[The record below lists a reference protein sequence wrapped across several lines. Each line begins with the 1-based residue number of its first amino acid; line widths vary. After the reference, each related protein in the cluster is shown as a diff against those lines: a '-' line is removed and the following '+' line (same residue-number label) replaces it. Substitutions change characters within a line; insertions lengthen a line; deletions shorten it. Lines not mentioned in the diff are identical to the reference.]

1 MPFKA
6 QPLTSDVEERKRIHA
21 VFNDW
26 LCLATEEEFQ
36 QLEQTRERFAPHQV
50 CSIVSLIRGCLVQKE
65 LVQSLPASLR
75 QLQQARNL
83 PPVCA
88 DAKAL

>member
-1 MPFKA
+1 MPFKT

-26 LCLATEEEFQ
+26 LCQATDEEFQ

-50 CSIVSLIRGCLVQKE
+50 CSIVSLIRGCLSRDD
-65 LVQSLPASLR
+65 LAQSLPESLR
-75 QLQQARNL
+75 QLLQARNL
-83 PPVCA
+83 PPACA
-88 DAKAL
+88 DAQAL

>member
-26 LCLATEEEFQ
+26 LCQATDEEFQ

-75 QLQQARNL
+75 QLLQARNL
-83 PPVCA
+83 PPACA
-88 DAKAL
+88 DAQAL

>member
-1 MPFKA
+1 MPFKT

-26 LCLATEEEFQ
+26 LCQATDEEFQ
-36 QLEQTRERFAPHQV
+36 QLEQTRERFASHQV

-75 QLQQARNL
+75 QLLQARNL
-83 PPVCA
+83 PPACA
-88 DAKAL
+88 DAQAL

>member
-50 CSIVSLIRGCLVQKE
+50 CSIVSLIRGCLDQKE
-65 LVQSLPASLR
+65 LVQSLPATLR
-75 QLQQARNL
+75 QLLKERNL
-83 PPVCA
+83 PPTCV
-88 DAKAL
+88 DAQAL

>member
-1 MPFKA
+1 MPFKT

-26 LCLATEEEFQ
+26 LCQASEEEFQ

-50 CSIVSLIRGCLVQKE
+50 CSIVSLVRGCLVREDLSQG
-65 LVQSLPASLR
+65 LPATLR
-75 QLQQARNL
+75 QLLKERNL
-83 PPVCA
+83 PPACA
-88 DAKAL
+88 DAQAL

>member
-1 MPFKA
+1 MSFKA
-6 QPLTSDVEERKRIHA
+6 QPLPADIEERKRIHA
-21 VFNDW
+21 AFNDW
-26 LCLATEEEFQ
+26 VSQANDEEFQ

-75 QLQQARNL
+75 QLLQARNL

>member
-1 MPFKA
+1 MPFKT

-26 LCLATEEEFQ
+26 LCQATDEEFQ

-75 QLQQARNL
+75 QLLQARNL
-83 PPVCA
+83 PPACA
-88 DAKAL
+88 DAQAL